1 MTYFTPAMNDHTAL
15 IFKISQSKNY
25 KKKILQPCPSANSY
39 AHFSFTVAVR

>member
-25 KKKILQPCPSANSY
+25 KKKYYSPALLPTAMLISVSQLL
-39 AHFSFTVAVR
+39 